1 MPIVKCTNKKGQTY
15 AYRSTSFYDPV
26 KKASRP
32 RREYLG
38 RVDPITGNII
48 PKRKRTKKQMEGSA
62 GAPGDSEITSLRS
75 ELLKVSLQVQQCE
88 DKIREQSQEIVRL
101 QGENRKMREKLDV
114 IHRNSAPMD

>member
-38 RVDPITGNII
+38 RVDPVTGNII
-48 PKRKRTKKQMEGSA
+48 PKRKRTKTQPEGSVE
-62 GAPGDSEITSLRS
+62 APGDSESASLRS
-75 ELLKVSLQVQQCE
+75 ELLKLSLQVQQCE
-88 DKIREQSQEIVRL
+88 DRIREQGQEIVRL
-101 QGENRKMREKLDV
+101 QGENRRMREKLDV
-114 IHRNSAPMD
+114 IHRNSAPID